1 MLNQDKSAS
10 QLNIISANVNGL
22 GDTNKRNQFFN
33 HIFQA
38 KSDILCLSDTSFSK
52 SIHKVNKNET
62 NYFCHFSSFSSN
74 ARGVAILVNKKC
86 PVKIEFLSKD
96 EVGNLLWLKCEFDDH
111 KFMLGAIYGPNDDN
125 PLFFEN
131 IFENF

>member
-74 ARGVAILVNKKC
+74 ARGVAILVNKNC
-86 PVKIEFLSKD
+86 PVKIEFFSKD
-96 EVGNLLWLKCEFDDH
+96 EDGNLLWLKCEFDDH